1 MSDER
6 QTSGDR
12 WTVRGVPKSTQDA
25 ASAAAQAAGMK
36 LGAWLTAAVQ
46 AALATNGSRTADS
59 TRMDGGDLRQRIADL
74 ERDIRPKEVWQAID
88 RLAEQV
94 AALKGYSRPTTIPE
108 VQAEEPAEGQ
118 KTVRR
123 LTAKEQEEMDRLL
136 RAGELNNV
144 QISEMI
150 GVTSEAV
157 RKRQKK
163 LGLPP
168 VTTRRLPKRL

>member
-1 MSDER
+1 MADER
-6 QTSGDR
+6 QTIGDR
-12 WTVRGVPKSTQDA
+12 WTVRGVPKGTQDA

-36 LGAWLTAAVQ
+36 LGAWVAAAVQ

-59 TRMDGGDLRQRIADL
+59 VGMDGDDLRQRIADL
-74 ERDIRPKEVWQAID
+74 ERDVRPKEIWQAID

-94 AALKGYSRPTTIPE
+94 AALGGKRQPATIPE
-108 VQAEEPAEGQ
+108 VQAKKPAEGQ

-123 LTAKEQEEMDRLL
+123 LTAKQAEEMDRLL

-150 GVTSEAV
+150 PVTPE
-157 RKRQKK
+157 RIRRRRNE

-168 VTTRRLPKRL
+168 VTTKRLPKRA